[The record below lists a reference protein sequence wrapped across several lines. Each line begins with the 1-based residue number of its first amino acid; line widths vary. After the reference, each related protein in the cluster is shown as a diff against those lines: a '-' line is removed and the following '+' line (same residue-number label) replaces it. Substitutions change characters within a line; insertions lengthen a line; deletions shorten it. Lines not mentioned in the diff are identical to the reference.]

1 MLDKSFEI
9 ILNRLDE
16 SWSLSGILHILQ
28 NVLGIYKEED
38 ENLSDKEV
46 VKKFKPLLHK
56 IYRDGGIRDPYS
68 THKLLNLFS
77 YLCGNNGNVRNLQP
91 NIIPGFIFVLLTD
104 GTILTGTT
112 TQNLVMYHI
121 NKIKTAVKNIIF
133 GKSFDNN
140 DIDQLN
146 NLLQPLK
153 PNKTSY
159 IVKINKAGA
168 YNCKG
173 IAFVASGKGVNGE
186 KLLDQISSVLNIT
199 FDKKGS
205 TPKYDGV
212 RGFDIDPITVNV
224 EYSDIERSRAEDA
237 YDNIDILDKGD
248 NNDTNE
254 KTLDSK
260 KEDDNINNNE
270 EDIDEIVE
278 IIKLARKY
286 RKVHSRSRKQKIID
300 QAQEYIDEL
309 NDVDN
314 EGSEELSISDVKSIA
329 YGESEEDELADDKYT
344 LKKDNEEDAKTW
356 NIIERVFY
364 GITKEDNEKVEDLA
378 DSDPKDINQDL
389 KNIDINNEDKNNIAK
404 LLPNLANYIIER
416 DSEDLIKVQD
426 YASDLSSDNKL
437 LLLSILQQFGLLNQ
451 IQGNT
456 NVQKALGIENSNQIK
471 LLVDFSKEVRSIKNI
486 YLALE
491 NQEDIDQ
498 NDLNK
503 LPLEIYST
511 LTNILKELK
520 KEGFIE
526 KDSSSAEKIETII
539 SYIKPTIDEIC
550 SNKRQRN
557 YAMSVIE
564 KIIEKVISKK
574 DEDTNVKKLLKPKE
588 ILNIENIP
596 SKNKLS
602 KDRDNAEDI
611 DYTVID

>member
-16 SWSLSGILHILQ
+16 SWNPSGILHILQ

-46 VKKFKPLLHK
+46 VKKFKPILHK

-91 NIIPGFIFVLLTD
+91 NIIQGFIFVLLTD

-121 NKIKTAVKNIIF
+121 NKIKTTVKNIIF

-140 DIDQLN
+140 DINQLN

-159 IVKINKAGA
+159 IVKINKAGP

-173 IAFVASGKGVNGE
+173 IALVASGKGVNDE
-186 KLLDQISSVLNIT
+186 KLLEQISSVLNIT
-199 FDKKGS
+199 FNKKGS

-212 RGFDIDPITVNV
+212 KGFDIEPITVNV

-248 NNDTNE
+248 NNDVNE
-254 KTLDSK
+254 KTPNSK
-260 KEDDNINNNE
+260 KDDNNINDN

-286 RKVHSRSRKQKIID
+286 RKVHSRSRKQKIVD

-314 EGSEELSISDVKSIA
+314 EGSEELSISDVKAIA
-329 YGESEEDELADDKYT
+329 YGESEEDALADDKYT
-344 LKKDNEEDAKTW
+344 LKKDNDDDTKTW

-389 KNIDINNEDKNNIAK
+389 KNVDIDTSDKNNIAK

-416 DSEDLIKVQD
+416 DSDDLIKVQD
-426 YASDLSSDNKL
+426 YASDLSSDTKL

-456 NVQKALGIENSNQIK
+456 NVQKALGIENSNQVK
-471 LLVDFSKEVRSIKNI
+471 LLVDFSKEVRNIKNI

-491 NQEDIDQ
+491 NQENINQ

-557 YAMSVIE
+557 YVISVIE

-574 DEDTNVKKLLKPKE
+574 DKDTNVKKLLNTKE

-596 SKNKLS
+596 LKNKLS

-611 DYTVID
+611 DYAVIN

>member
-1 MLDKSFEI
+1 MLDKSFET

-16 SWSLSGILHILQ
+16 SWSPSGILHILQ

-46 VKKFKPLLHK
+46 VKKFKPILHK
-56 IYRDGGIRDPYS
+56 IYRDGGTRDPYS

-77 YLCGNNGNVRNLQP
+77 YLCGNNGNIRNLQP
-91 NIIPGFIFVLLTD
+91 NIIPGFIFVLLTE

-121 NKIKTAVKNIIF
+121 NKIKTTFKNIIF
-133 GKSFDNN
+133 GKSFDSS

-173 IAFVASGKGVNGE
+173 IALVTSGKGVNSE
-186 KLLDQISSVLNIT
+186 KLLEQISSVLNIT

-205 TPKYDGV
+205 TPKYEGV
-212 RGFDIDPITVNV
+212 RGFDIEPITVNI

-237 YDNIDILDKGD
+237 YDNIDILDNSSEED
-248 NNDTNE
+248 DANE
-254 KTLDSK
+254 KTPDSK
-260 KEDDNINNNE
+260 KDNNE
-270 EDIDEIVE
+270 EDDIDEIVE

-286 RKVHSRSRKQKIID
+286 KKVHSRSRKQKIVD

-314 EGSEELSISDVKSIA
+314 EGGEELSISDVRAIA

-344 LKKDNEEDAKTW
+344 LKKDNDEDTKTW

-364 GITKEDNEKVEDLA
+364 GITKADNEKVEDLA

-389 KNIDINNEDKNNIAK
+389 KNIDINLEDKDNISK

-416 DSEDLIKVQD
+416 DSDDLIKVQD
-426 YASDLSSDNKL
+426 YASDLSSDTKL

-471 LLVDFSKEVRSIKNI
+471 LLVDFSKEVRNVKNI

-491 NQEDIDQ
+491 NQDDIDQ
-498 NDLNK
+498 NNLNK

-511 LTNILKELK
+511 LTNILKELR
-520 KEGFIE
+520 KEGSIE
-526 KDSSSAEKIETII
+526 KDASNAEKIETII

-550 SNKRQRN
+550 SNKRQRK
-557 YAMSVIE
+557 YVISVIE

-574 DEDTNVKKLLKPKE
+574 DKDANVKKLLKPKE
-588 ILNIENIP
+588 ILNIENIS

-611 DYTVID
+611 DYNVVD